1 MEKVTLPLT
10 VRQAAELIGV
20 SKKSLQHWLNLHGL
34 FRAEAP
40 VSPGGVWLFDRRQVL
55 ILAGI
60 ADLTKNIHLS
70 APEAIEALR
79 DVPAEEL
86 ADAGDLCW
94 CRCEVHWTQEGD
106 VTKRRHQFAFVELN
120 FAGLWEDLEKRMEGK
135 DETTGTE
142 AA

>member
-1 MEKVTLPLT
+1 MTLPLT
-10 VRQAAELIGV
+10 VRQAAEIIGV

-40 VSPGGVWLFDRRQVL
+40 VSPGGVWLFDKRQIL

-79 DVPAEEL
+79 DVPAEDL
-86 ADAGDLCW
+86 ADSGDLCW
-94 CRCEVHWTQEGD
+94 CRCDDADVWTQEGD
-106 VTKRRHQFAFVELN
+106 ATERRRQFAFVELN

-135 DETTGTE
+135 NATTGTE